1 MDRLLS
7 IFKKIMRGQP
17 PRIDSS
23 DEISEIS
30 EKIFENSI
38 EHIYTPTDEDF
49 FILENLILDS
59 AKNNIPYYYKRDTYG
74 SYPDGQ
80 KSGYNNDTW
89 RYNKNTNKFFPLKFE
104 YAGKEFQW
112 HFEMIADE
120 KLIGVINLINFCHYY
135 IETADWQC
143 VVRYWECH
151 PGILF
156 EALESRG
163 IARDYIKDKR
173 KFVSFSGNPDTF
185 RNDMVLAKIVSC

>member
-7 IFKKIMRGQP
+7 IFKKIMRGQA
-17 PRIDSS
+17 PRV
-23 DEISEIS
+23 EPS
-30 EKIFENSI
+30 EKISTVSAEIAENI
-38 EHIYTPTDEDF
+38 IKHIYVPTDEEL

-59 AKNNIPYYYKRDTYG
+59 AKNKIPNYQSRATYG
-74 SYPDGQ
+74 SYPDDM

-89 RYNKNTNKFFPLKFE
+89 RYNKNTNKYFPLKFE

-112 HFEMIADE
+112 HFEMIADNN
-120 KLIGVINLINFCHYY
+120 LIGVINLINFCHYY
-135 IETADWQC
+135 IETEDWQC

-173 KFVSFSGNPDTF
+173 KFVSFSGNPDIF
-185 RNDMVLAKIVSC
+185 KNDMVLVKMVSC